1 LLASLWS
8 ALWAGLLVIFFWHF
22 RFESLGFANNDPAF
36 DAMMQLPVTEGIGIT
51 RLAAMYLLIPIA
63 GMIVAG
69 SLVITETLLF
79 LFHLDRD
86 KLWFDAVKWS
96 LSGWKA
102 LLAWLSANAAIY
114 MLPFLMEQEYAIWVS
129 ITLGLSLIL
138 MLPFVVLNKDYVTAT
153 NPKGFAMPQWPGAQP
168 VLLMAVVVAVAAPL
182 LVYFDSFSQVQLNPW
197 LVFLIDRLQDLIF
210 AIFALLLSSFWIN
223 RRMQFNVV
231 GKINLKNTGGFLSLN
246 IMTGLWTTIVVG
258 PPLFCL
264 VITNFFLLPSILLA
278 NKENFEIYSKLSDAS
293 QAIGLLSVYWWI
305 VLAPLICWMLIHA
318 YGRLVFLLGLVEEK
332 RVAGH

>member
-1 LLASLWS
+1 
-8 ALWAGLLVIFFWHF
+8 
-22 RFESLGFANNDPAF
+22 
-36 DAMMQLPVTEGIGIT
+36 
-51 RLAAMYLLIPIA
+51 
-63 GMIVAG
+63 
-69 SLVITETLLF
+69 
-79 LFHLDRD
+79 
-86 KLWFDAVKWS
+86 
-96 LSGWKA
+96 
-102 LLAWLSANAAIY
+102 
-114 MLPFLMEQEYAIWVS
+114 
-129 ITLGLSLIL
+129 
-138 MLPFVVLNKDYVTAT
+138 LNKDYVTAT

-278 NKENFEIYSKLSDAS
+278 NKDSFEIYSKLSDAS